1 VPSPARQSG
10 KLAFSRARG
19 AAVLI
24 VDDDVMVRTVAVTLL
39 VQMGARG
46 ESVATSTEASVL
58 LARESAAGRP
68 FAMVLLDL
76 HLEREL
82 GTDVCRRLRSEGVA
96 IPIVGMSGDGDALA
110 ALTHDARFNGS
121 IAKPFSA
128 QDLYACV
135 ERLAGGEHL
144 RTLE

>member
-1 VPSPARQSG
+1 
-10 KLAFSRARG
+10 
-19 AAVLI
+19 
-24 VDDDVMVRTVAVTLL
+24 MVRTVAVTLL

-46 ESVATSTEASVL
+46 ESVATSAEASAS
-58 LARESAAGRP
+58 LARESAAGRS

-82 GTDVCRRLRSEGVA
+82 GTDVCRRLRAEGVA

-110 ALTHDARFNGS
+110 ALTRDARFNGS

-135 ERLAGGEHL
+135 ERLAGVEHL
-144 RTLE
+144 HTVE